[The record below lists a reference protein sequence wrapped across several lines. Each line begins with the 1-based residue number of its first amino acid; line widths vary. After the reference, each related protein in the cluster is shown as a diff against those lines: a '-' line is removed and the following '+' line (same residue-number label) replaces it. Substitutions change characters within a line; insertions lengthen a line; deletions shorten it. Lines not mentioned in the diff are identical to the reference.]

1 MAEDYKEFEGG
12 FYTKGA
18 ILEVG
23 TFTPGSSKSGE
34 SVSISES
41 DLEELYSNI
50 KGPVPFTIG
59 HGDFA
64 PTIGH
69 ASKFRKNGNRIEHKG
84 IVSDPNLFKTI
95 VINEDYRNISPEIEL
110 IRVNGEVV
118 GKRISKLCFVPNP
131 AMPNNQTEITRLK
144 FSAPEVTMTDSQ
156 TSGTTTESTN
166 PISVPPKTDAPAPT
180 SPNTNID
187 IASLAEI
194 ITAGVTK
201 QFGEQIASLK
211 SEIETLKGS
220 PGKDFFTKPQT
231 GKRGRPKKTET
242 SQEDSDTDDATEFT
256 MLEIAEPVNPVG
268 KEVFDEYAKT
278 QIELQKKDDALK
290 AERSRIDGLYQKQF
304 DDIVTDLKN
313 KKVDVDNFVS
323 KIKDMSIENQ
333 ISVLSAYRS
342 EVIRQQPMISPS
354 SNDMRI
360 SNEGGSSNNAES
372 FIERA
377 KMAGVDFVYKNRT
390 PEYLKALSDKL
401 GWKYQ

>member
-41 DLEELYSNI
+41 DLEELYNNI

-131 AMPNNQTEITRLK
+131 AMPNTQTEITRLK

-166 PISVPPKTDAPAPT
+166 PTSVPPKTDAPA
-180 SPNTNID
+180 SNTNID
-187 IASLAEI
+187 VVSLVEA
-194 ITAGVTK
+194 ITVGVSK
-201 QFGEQIASLK
+201 QFEEQFASMR
-211 SEIETLKGS
+211 SEIETLKGN
-220 PGKDFFTKPQT
+220 PGKEFLTSGT

-242 SQEDSDTDDATEFT
+242 SQEDGITGEVGETT
-256 MLEIAEPVNPVG
+256 TLTVAEPFDPVG

-290 AERSRIDGLYQKQF
+290 AERSRIDGLYKKQL

-372 FIERA
+372 FLERA
-377 KMAGVDFVYKNRT
+377 KMAGVDFVYKNRS